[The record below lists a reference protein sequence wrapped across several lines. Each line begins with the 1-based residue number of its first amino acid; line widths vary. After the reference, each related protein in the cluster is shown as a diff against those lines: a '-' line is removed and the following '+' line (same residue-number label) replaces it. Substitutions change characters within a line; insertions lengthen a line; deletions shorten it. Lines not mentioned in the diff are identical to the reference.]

1 MSSELASS
9 SSTDDQERQ
18 RLLAALRESELI
30 RELAE
35 LFASSLDLKRIL
47 QVLTKRTTE
56 ACAIERCSVWL
67 RTDGQAALHP
77 TTYHLSTQRIDDRH
91 VRAADA
97 IWQQGRVLFDDPELL
112 QRLEEQGIVLV
123 DDLRAHP
130 RSQEIAEK
138 FLVRSVLLVAL
149 KREGHI
155 LGMMSLD
162 DPDSARTFSP
172 EQQQLARAIGQQAAW
187 AIDNAQLYEQ
197 AQAERRRAE
206 RLIERAQAI
215 NQVAVAVNA
224 GESLIKVMDMALHH
238 LVRALGS
245 DGGVI
250 ALLEKE
256 TLRVISHTKQQRSM
270 GSHKKLSEL
279 AACLQ
284 SASLGMP
291 VFVKARDL
299 TEPERQWFR
308 TLGLGNC
315 IIVPLMGGKS
325 RTEGTAADVDQCS
338 GLAFVDFRD
347 PDYIPTRGQI
357 AFAQDIAAQ
366 CALAVAKDRLLAD
379 LHTAAELANERANT
393 LDAVFQAMAEGIA
406 VMDEDGSVLVR
417 NKAASH
423 FLGIPVNSKRRLKAF
438 LQQYPIYTEHGQP
451 LPEEDFP
458 LARAL
463 RGERIRGERFSTV
476 RSDGEK
482 RVIEVNVTHV
492 SDESRHASSYVSGFH
507 DITEQV
513 RVEER
518 FQKALQAMLDI
529 ADAASGMTG
538 VEEITTSVLELTLST
553 LDCERGVVQEY
564 HKAEDTFTL
573 LLASGFADEEAEA
586 RWIREQR
593 GWLTPGSDRYQG
605 FRQQI
610 MSGHATVI
618 NAGHY
623 PDQPNPYQHSM
634 MLAIPITHKDRLLGL
649 MTIDRST
656 HGQTSVFSSPKKG
669 AFLKEF
675 TIWELAI
682 AEGIAQ
688 IAGLAIEQANWQL
701 EAIQSRSREEAM
713 HETNRMKDEFLA
725 MAAHEFLSP
734 LSVIQMHC
742 QVALRSIQ
750 KSAAQDIPQ
759 RISEHLTKIV
769 GQTRMLT
776 NIVHTFLDASN
787 IHEGKLVLKTE
798 PVNLGEIAQQVV
810 DDLATIVQNQTLCY
824 TLAPSDSSYLVLGD
838 NERLQ
843 EVLANLVQ
851 NALKYSPRGG
861 AVTVTMQHV
870 LAENDPARRHIEV
883 CISDQGIGIPQ
894 DALPHIFERFYR
906 AANSADSQAKG
917 IGLGLYI
924 VAELLRLHGGSIRA
938 ESSGV
943 QGEGSRFIFTLPA
956 FVEAQQL
963 VAPEANA

>member
-9 SSTDDQERQ
+9 SSTDDQEHQ

-35 LFASSLDLKRIL
+35 LLASSLDLKRIL

-67 RTDGQAALHP
+67 RAGEQETLRP
-77 TTYHLSTQRIDDRH
+77 TIYHLSTKRIDPRLTH
-91 VRAADA
+91 AADA
-97 IWQQGRVLFDDPELL
+97 IWQHGQVLFQDAELL
-112 QRLEEQGIVLV
+112 QRLEEQDIVMV
-123 DDLRAHP
+123 DDLYVRP
-130 RSQEIAEK
+130 ESKEIAET

-149 KREGHI
+149 KREGHL
-155 LGMMSLD
+155 LGIMSLD
-162 DPDSARTFSP
+162 DPDSIRAFSP
-172 EQQQLARAIGQQAAW
+172 EQQQLARAIGQQAAR
-187 AIDNAQLYEQ
+187 AIDNARLYEQ
-197 AQAERRRAE
+197 AQVERRRAE

-224 GESLIKVMDMALHH
+224 GETLTNVMHMALHH
-238 LVRALGS
+238 LVRALDS

-250 ALLEKE
+250 ALLETE

-270 GSHKKLSEL
+270 GAHKKLITL
-279 AACLQ
+279 PACHQAAARGL
-284 SASLGMP
+284 P
-291 VFVKARDL
+291 VFVKVRDL

-308 TLGLGNC
+308 ALGLGNC
-315 IIVPLMGGKS
+315 ILVPLMGGKN
-325 RTEGTAADVDQCS
+325 RTQGTSTDIDQCC

-366 CALAVAKDRLLAD
+366 CALAVAKDRLLFD
-379 LHTAAELANERANT
+379 LHTAAELATERANT
-393 LDAVFQAMAEGIA
+393 LDAVFQAMTEGIV
-406 VMDEDGSVLVR
+406 VMDESGDVLIR

-423 FLGIPVNSKRRLKAF
+423 FLGIPVNSHQPLGTF
-438 LQQYPIYTEHGQP
+438 LQQFPTYTMHEQP
-451 LPEEDFP
+451 LPPEDFP
-458 LARAL
+458 LTRAL
-463 RGERIRGERFSTV
+463 QGERVRGERFSTI

-482 RVIEVNVTHV
+482 RVIEVNVTRV
-492 SDESRHASSYVSGFH
+492 QDESQQATSYVCAFH
-507 DITEQV
+507 DITGQV
-513 RVEER
+513 RVEEG

-538 VEEITTSVLELTLST
+538 VEEIMTSVLELTLST
-553 LDCERGVVQEY
+553 LDCERGVVQKYNEV
-564 HKAEDTFTL
+564 EDVFML
-573 LLASGFADEEAEA
+573 QLASGFADEEAAA
-586 RWIREQR
+586 RWLEEQR
-593 GWLTPGSDRYQG
+593 AWLTPAADRYQG
-605 FRQQI
+605 FREQI
-610 MSGHATVI
+610 MGGHASVI

-634 MLAIPITHKDRLLGL
+634 MLAIPIKHKDRLLGL

-656 HGQTSVFSSPKKG
+656 YGQTSVFSSPKEG
-669 AFLKEF
+669 AFLQEF

-688 IAGLAIEQANWQL
+688 IAAVAIEQANWQQ

-713 HETNRMKDEFLA
+713 RETNRMKDEFLA
-725 MAAHEFLSP
+725 MAAHEFRSP
-734 LSVIQMHC
+734 LSIIQMHC
-742 QVALRSIQ
+742 QMALRAMQ
-750 KSAAQDIPQ
+750 KNAEENMLP
-759 RISEHLTKIV
+759 RISEHLTGIV
-769 GQTRMLT
+769 GQTRLLT

-787 IHEGKLVLKTE
+787 IREGKLVLKSE
-798 PVNLGEIAQQVV
+798 LVNLDEIAQQVV
-810 DDLATIVQNQTLCY
+810 DDLDAIAQNQKLIY
-824 TLAPSDSSYLVLGD
+824 TPLPSDSPYLVMGD
-838 NERLQ
+838 SERLQ
-843 EVLANLVQ
+843 EILANLIQ

-861 AVTVTMQHV
+861 SVTITMRHV
-870 LAENDPARRHIEV
+870 PAENDTAQRTIEV

-906 AANSADSQAKG
+906 AANSADSQTKG

-924 VAELLRLHGGSIRA
+924 VAELLRLHGGFIRA
-938 ESSGV
+938 KSSGRR
-943 QGEGSRFIFTLPA
+943 GEGSRFIFTLPA